1 MTNRPFRVRDL
12 MINVVPEDPE
22 AQALCQNVIS
32 ICGNGITFVGCQNII
47 TRFCNTFLTRPFC
60 NTFLTRPFCN
70 TFLTRICPDFN
81 TIVGCGSPVTFNV
94 CPDFNTI
101 VGCGSPVTFNVCP
114 DFNTVGGCG
123 SPITFLDSTI
133 ACGPVDPTLIENRGV
148 INATAGVNV
157 GVGGGTL
164 GQQNLTVLKSQLQRA
179 LQNVE
184 AQERV
189 MQEQMRPQSEAEVDA
204 LMQRMETALEEL
216 RSLRANMQQQRS
228 GGEQSS
234 GEGR

>member
-70 TFLTRICPDFN
+70 TFLTRI
-81 TIVGCGSPVTFNV
+81 